1 LVWITTKDA
10 ALRQFTRLFFCLTL
24 ACASIAVAQAEY
36 TLPFPNSAA
45 WTGAQAL
52 SSLPKR
58 IPPVM
63 ECLTCGSEFD
73 FLKSAQPKS
82 DGKDPLSIILAKM
95 AWAKG
100 LQGGVASAAAPQ
112 DFPSRPAYDGPTP

>member
-1 LVWITTKDA
+1 MDWIAKKDA
-10 ALRQFTRLFFCLTL
+10 ALRQFTRLFSCITL
-24 ACASIAVAQAEY
+24 ACASIAVAQPEY
-36 TLPFPNSAA
+36 TVPFPNSAA
-45 WTGAQAL
+45 SSGAQAL

-58 IPPVM
+58 IQPVM
-63 ECLTCGSEFD
+63 ERLACGSEFD
-73 FLKSAQPKS
+73 FLKSVQSKS
-82 DGKDPLSIILAKM
+82 VGEDPLSIILAKM